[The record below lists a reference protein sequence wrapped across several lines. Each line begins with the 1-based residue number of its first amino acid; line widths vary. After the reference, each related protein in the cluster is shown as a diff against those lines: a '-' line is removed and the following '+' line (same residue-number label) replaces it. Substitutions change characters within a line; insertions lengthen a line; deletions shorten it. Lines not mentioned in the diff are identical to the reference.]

1 MFSWKICEFF
11 FFFGELKAHLFMLF
25 LNLISPQCQG
35 RVVYTHF
42 PIYSPFSIQYT
53 AMALC
58 PLLYRYSEITLAS
71 HCDLQSYIGLL
82 FCIWLWDN
90 FLLVIL
96 YFLHVL
102 ISTSRSL
109 WSALVSFQE
118 SSFFCLFHYVTFYI
132 SVLVIS
138 VFVCSLLKSFILV
151 A

>member
-1 MFSWKICEFF
+1 MKNMWVF

-96 YFLHVL
+96 YFLCVL

-118 SSFFCLFHYVTFYI
+118 SSFFLPIPLRDILHLCSCHFSLC
-132 SVLVIS
+132 VLS
-138 VFVCSLLKSFILV
+138 S
-151 A
+151 